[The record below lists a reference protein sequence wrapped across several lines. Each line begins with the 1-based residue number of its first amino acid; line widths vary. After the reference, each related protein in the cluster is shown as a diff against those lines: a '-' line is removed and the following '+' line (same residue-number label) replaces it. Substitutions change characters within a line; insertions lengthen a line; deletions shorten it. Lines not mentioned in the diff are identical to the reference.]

1 MHATQFITNH
11 PCRGVSILCY
21 YADNKTI
28 NKKYFKKSLITFDL
42 RFIITLVSGRQ
53 HNFWEV
59 SHCNRQ
65 GLLVSFLA
73 LQHPRFSY
81 CAS

>member
-28 NKKYFKKSLITFDL
+28 NEKYFKKSLI
-42 RFIITLVSGRQ
+42 S
-53 HNFWEV
+53 
-59 SHCNRQ
+59 
-65 GLLVSFLA
+65 
-73 LQHPRFSY
+73 
-81 CAS
+81 